1 MLDAGTFMKSLP
13 FQVAHGQDNYNLANT
28 TPELLKF
35 QLQEQ
40 YRSRLRDLKDSHSDQ
55 GQLALLNTLF
65 LEGSFNTHLQSS
77 IDAGMPSLEAPT
89 QASTPPSS
97 DEDDVFADCNTPSA
111 ANYLN
116 LKVLIENSV
125 FDTSKINRDA
135 VLSLLALR
143 NLKTLI
149 ADKRDLKNYLLSRI
163 AISQQFCLSLVLN
176 PEHQQELDL
185 DPQLLLKI
193 LRLNNKLQELL
204 VALDSDLDYLTSRLN
219 NHNMACLVL
228 GYVEDVRLLSLGPSA
243 SPDFSSANAS
253 SPSRAN
259 RGVTSPSKAKTS
271 PLEAANAAFDTL
283 FAHVASVAVQR
294 NVALPPPPSPSGSG
308 ALELRAQWALRCI
321 DAILAVDST
330 LAEADS
336 SAFDVS
342 SDSIGTKAE
351 SSFVQDSSFLS
362 ASPHRSYKTSHDKV
376 LSEYKTALS
385 DLRFLHQYLS
395 KEYEYTKES
404 SLKLIQEYR
413 KKSAL
418 LEKELTKLRS
428 QSPSAVDSLAG
439 PYDNIDAKDREI
451 SKLRK
456 ELNALKVDK
465 MGTKIASGSHVASPR
480 LLHASPTSSQHNL
493 SLLTGPPGST
503 NSADG
508 LEASGYLGLG
518 VSVDDDDDSRLV
530 SSALST
536 RPTSYGSSST
546 SNGILRKEF
555 KKIVSDIQ
563 DQYEVELGEERL
575 KRRQLQ
581 EQLLRLQPT
590 EK

>member
-1 MLDAGTFMKSLP
+1 MLDAGAFMKSLP
-13 FQVAHGQDNYNLANT
+13 FQVAHGQENYNLANT

-40 YRSRLRDLKDSHSDQ
+40 YRARLRDLKDSHTDQ

-65 LEGSFNTHLQSS
+65 LEGSFNTHLQTS
-77 IDAGMPSLEAPT
+77 IDKGMPSLDVST
-89 QASTPPSS
+89 LASTPPSS
-97 DEDDVFADCNTPSA
+97 EEDDVFADCKTPSA
-111 ANYLN
+111 PNYLN

-149 ADKRDLKNYLLSRI
+149 ADKRELKNYLLSRI

-176 PEHQQELDL
+176 PDHQQELDL

-204 VALDSDLDYLTSRLN
+204 VSLDTDLDYLTSRLN

-228 GYVEDVRLLSLGPSA
+228 GYVEDVRILSLGPSGG
-243 SPDFSSANAS
+243 SDFAPVQAS
-253 SPSRAN
+253 SPSKAN
-259 RGVTSPSKAKTS
+259 RSMNSPSKTKTT

-294 NVALPPPPSPSGSG
+294 NVALPPPPSPSVSET
-308 ALELRAQWALRCI
+308 LELRAQWALRCI
-321 DAILAVDST
+321 DAILAVDPVLTEPESP
-330 LAEADS
+330 AY
-336 SAFDVS
+336 DVS
-342 SDSIGTKAE
+342 TDSIGAKAE
-351 SSFVQDSSFLS
+351 NSFVHDSSFLS
-362 ASPHRSYKTSHDKV
+362 ASPHRSYKSSHDKV

-413 KKSAL
+413 KKNAL
-418 LEKELTKLRS
+418 LEKELAKLRS
-428 QSPSAVDSLAG
+428 LAAPNAADSLSG
-439 PYDNIDAKDREI
+439 LYDNIDAKDREI

-465 MGTKIASGSHVASPR
+465 IGTKNSSSSHVASPH
-480 LLHASPTSSQHNL
+480 LLHGSPTSIPHNF
-493 SLLTGPPGST
+493 STMAGPPGSA
-503 NSADG
+503 NGDA
-508 LEASGYLGLG
+508 LEFSGILGLG
-518 VSVDDDDDSRLV
+518 VSVDEDDDSRLV

-581 EQLLRLQPT
+581 EQLLRLLPV